1 MRNYSK
7 TKHNIYFT
15 KFIVFRAC
23 IVPSLLTDAY
33 VTEEETG
40 EGDGIY
46 MYKPIAADAFTYDI
60 AQTDL
65 GDQTFTLKNVSDQSY
80 SYVSADILF
89 YNADDEIMDY
99 YQGVSFSEVMAGG
112 EQIMRNCS
120 GTGTWRL

>member
-1 MRNYSK
+1 
-7 TKHNIYFT
+7 
-15 KFIVFRAC
+15 
-23 IVPSLLTDAY
+23 
-33 VTEEETG
+33 
-40 EGDGIY
+40 

-99 YQGVSFSEVMAGG
+99 YQGVSFSEVMAGVSRSCG
-112 EQIMRNCS
+112 SLRHWHLETMIIWKYC
-120 GTGTWRL
+120 LPV